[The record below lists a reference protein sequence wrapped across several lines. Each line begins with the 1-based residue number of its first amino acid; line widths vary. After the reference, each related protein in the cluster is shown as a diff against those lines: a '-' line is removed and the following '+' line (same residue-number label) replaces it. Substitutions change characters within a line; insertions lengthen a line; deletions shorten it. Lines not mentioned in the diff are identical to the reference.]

1 MHDMNGPVTFD
12 ELAALMK
19 ARAGLTVDPRE
30 MERRPDATFAE
41 FDLDSLGLLGIVAE
55 LEKRYGRP
63 IGDQAE
69 GCKSPHAFL
78 DTVNNQL
85 TAAGV

>member
-1 MHDMNGPVTFD
+1 MTGPVTFD
-12 ELAALMK
+12 ELSDLMQ
-19 ARAGLTVDPRE
+19 ARAGLNVDPRE

-55 LEKRYGRP
+55 LEKRYDRP
-63 IGDQAE
+63 LGNEAE

-78 DTVNNQL
+78 DNVNNQL

>member
-1 MHDMNGPVTFD
+1 MNGPVTFD

-19 ARAGLTVDPRE
+19 ARAGLSVDPRE

-55 LEKRYGRP
+55 LEKRYGSP
-63 IGDQAE
+63 LGNEAE
-69 GCKSPHAFL
+69 GCKNPHAFL
-78 DTVNNQL
+78 ENVNNQL